1 MHTNLE
7 LLIVLSM
14 ALIVPILM
22 GRFKIDNVP
31 VPVAE
36 ILIGIVLGKGVLNI
50 VQMTP
55 TLNQLSSLG
64 LMILLFLSGMEV
76 DLSIFKRRTKV
87 EKKKNHFF

>member
-1 MHTNLE
+1 MFYRWR
-7 LLIVLSM
+7 LLSPFLW
-14 ALIVPILM
+14 
-22 GRFKIDNVP
+22 RFKIDNVP

-87 EKKKNHFF
+87 EKKEESFF